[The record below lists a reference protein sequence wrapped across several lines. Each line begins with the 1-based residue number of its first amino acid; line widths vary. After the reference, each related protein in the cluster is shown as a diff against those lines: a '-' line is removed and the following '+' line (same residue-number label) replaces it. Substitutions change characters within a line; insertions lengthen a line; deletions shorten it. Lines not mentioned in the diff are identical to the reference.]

1 MRSFK
6 LAKYNI
12 KSSLKSIIIYY
23 CIFTGAITGIEIL
36 SKFSGGNGYS
46 SGLELSSIIFLFVL
60 GLNSFKENFYFTQA
74 NNIPR
79 VDYFRATAIAIL
91 PIGLAMSILD
101 VIINRVYNLF
111 RICPTIYDM
120 VYNHSFH
127 LATNSEVWKQ
137 SNSIGT
143 LLGTVTFLFAFY
155 IVAFGVGVL
164 ITMIYYKCNK
174 TMKILVSLSPIAIIV
189 VCERF
194 AVNDPEFGEKVLIF
208 IDNIFGISTKNS
220 YRAVLTFICLF
231 IISMFFVYILVRKAV
246 VKRV

>member
-1 MRSFK
+1 MKSFK

-12 KSSLKSIIIYY
+12 KSNLKPIIIYY
-23 CIFTGAITGIEIL
+23 LIFTGAITGIEIL
-36 SKFSGGNGYS
+36 TKYSGGNGYS

-60 GLNSFKENFYFTQA
+60 GLNSFKENFYFSQA
-74 NNIPR
+74 SNIPR
-79 VDYFRATAIAIL
+79 VDYFRATVIAIL

-120 VYNHSFH
+120 VYKHSFH
-127 LATNSEVWKQ
+127 LATNSEVWIQ

-143 LLGTVTFLFAFY
+143 LLGTVTFLFALY
-155 IVAFGVGVL
+155 IVTFGVGLL

-174 TMKILVSLSPIAIIV
+174 IMKILVSLSPMAIIAICEKIV
-189 VCERF
+189 
-194 AVNDPEFGEKVLIF
+194 VNDPEFGEKILIF

-220 YRAVLTFICLF
+220 YMAVLTFICTF
-231 IISMFFVYILVRKAV
+231 IISMCFVNILVRKAV
-246 VKRV
+246 VKGV